1 MAAQPFQVVETR
13 RCEGCG
19 KPIDGKPG
27 KRFCN
32 AKCRA
37 TVARTRS
44 RDRMQALLRTMKET
58 ITELEDLVGRH
69 NG

>member
-1 MAAQPFQVVETR
+1 MAAQPLQVVETR

-19 KPIDGKPG
+19 APIDGKPG

-37 TVARTRS
+37 AVARTRR
-44 RDRMQALLRTMKET
+44 RDRMQALLQRLKDDVV
-58 ITELEDLVGRH
+58 ELEALVGD
-69 NG
+69 N